1 MARLVINLKN
11 TDYSSYS
18 SNLSWEI
25 WSVETDFEPPA
36 QDSDPGFENN
46 GLEPQHLIS
55 VKFKTTI
62 SFTPAISLKPSSRR

>member
-1 MARLVINLKN
+1 MAKMVISLKS

-25 WSVETDFEPPA
+25 WSVESDFEPPA
-36 QDSDPGFENN
+36 EDSDPGFENN
-46 GLEPQHLIS
+46 GSEPQHLIS

-62 SFTPAISLKPSSRR
+62 SFTPSICLKPSTRR